1 MTNGHGGYAAQAVA
15 AVEGM
20 NPVRPEVKTEVAMA
34 GIKALTYALLD
45 VADAIRSH
53 SR

>member
-1 MTNGHGGYAAQAVA
+1 MDETYANLAAAAAEGIKTRGTTSTDTQA
-15 AVEGM
+15 
-20 NPVRPEVKTEVAMA
+20 A

-53 SR
+53 AR